1 MKGHAL
7 IATLFFSTAA
17 ATSRVTEKWKFSFH
31 GSFPNRGLQC
41 APAFTPRGSLLL
53 SAPDGSLVALSTD
66 GKLEWSLSG
75 VGASQCA
82 QFGPDGKIYGGGAL
96 GGGWTSPN
104 QVAAVHANGTLAWTY
119 QLGVSPGPE
128 LGNLKLASDGT
139 VLFTSN
145 FWKGQLQA
153 LAADGAPKWNISL
166 DGVSSL
172 VLPADENAT
181 IYASTASFDAAAQVF
196 SLSASPH
203 FASSEVNWKY
213 SLGNCEHTR
222 IVERHEVVYALA
234 DSCNDMRCLNGTIS
248 ALDKK
253 GTRKWVVETELA
265 PQDIIFD
272 SSEVFYATTVD
283 LSHNLYPTASFV
295 YAMDAH
301 SGQVKWKFHENFIVT
316 SPMIRGLDGT
326 LYLGATE
333 INYKWPRRQPA
344 PCSVKA
350 LGKDG
355 KLKWSIPTQGYVQN
369 IVVDKGGYLYFD
381 TSYPDLCL
389 GSEKGSATLLA
400 ASPEGEVLWG
410 FQPEGDASITATPV
424 FGKDGLMYVIADK
437 TGPPG
442 PTGYSNWTSTIYA
455 IEPPTKSTVA
465 FVV

>member
-17 ATSRVTEKWKFSFH
+17 ATSRVTEKWKFSFQ
-31 GSFPNRGLQC
+31 GSFDYGLQC

-96 GGGWTSPN
+96 FTGGGTWPN

-119 QLGVSPGPE
+119 QLGVSAGPD

-139 VLFTSN
+139 VLFTS
-145 FWKGQLQA
+145 WGQRQLRA

-166 DGVSSL
+166 DGASSL

-234 DSCNDMRCLNGTIS
+234 DSCNDMRCQNGTIS

-272 SSEVFYATTVD
+272 SSEVFYATAVD
-283 LSHNLYPTASFV
+283 LSGPSYPGPSFV
-295 YAMDAH
+295 YAIDAH
-301 SGQVKWKFHENFIVT
+301 SGQVKWKFHENFTVT
-316 SPMIRGLDGT
+316 SPMLRGLDGT
-326 LYLGATE
+326 LYLGAMAFQFQFGFS
-333 INYKWPRRQPA
+333 Y
-344 PCSVKA
+344 SFKA

-369 IVVDKGGYLYFD
+369 IAVDKGGYLYFS
-381 TSYPDLCL
+381 TL

-400 ASPEGEVLWG
+400 ASPEGEVLWE

-424 FGKDGLMYVIADK
+424 FGKDGLMYVIAHK
-437 TGPPG
+437 GG
-442 PTGYSNWTSTIYA
+442 SQGSNFTSTIYA